1 MPRMT
6 LPGAHLL
13 IEPEALERELGN
25 PDLRVFDCTVI
36 LEVGPEGLS
45 IRSGRDDWAR
55 AHVPGAGFLD
65 LLEELSDTASPY
77 RFMLPPAAQ
86 FEAVMSAHG
95 VGEGTRVVLYD
106 SRDSSWAARVWWML
120 RAYGF
125 DDAVLLNGGWRSWSQ
140 EGGPTTDEPPA
151 YPPGSF
157 RARKR
162 QGVLVGKDAV
172 LEGMGA
178 GGTCLINAL
187 DPEQHRG
194 EGGTVPGGRPGHIP
208 GSSNVP
214 SDSLVDA
221 ETGRYLPEA
230 ELRVRLQEAGAT
242 DAPRVITYCGGGI
255 SASSVGFALRL
266 LGHED
271 VAVYD
276 ASLEEWATDPDLP
289 IELG

>member
-1 MPRMT
+1 MMP
-6 LPGAHLL
+6 PGPRILL
-13 IEPEALERELGN
+13 EPETLERQLGS
-25 PDLRVFDCTVI
+25 PELRVFDCTVI
-36 LEVGPEGLS
+36 LEVGQEGLS
-45 IRSGRDDWAR
+45 ISSGKDDWAR
-55 AHVPGAGFLD
+55 SHIPGAGFLD
-65 LLEELSDTASPY
+65 LLEELSDAASPY
-77 RFMLPPAAQ
+77 HFMLPPAVQ

-125 DDAVLLNGGWRSWSQ
+125 DDAAVLNGGWRSWSQ
-140 EGGPTTDEPPA
+140 DGRPATGEPPA
-151 YPPGSF
+151 YPAGVF

-162 QGVLVGKDAV
+162 EGVLVGRDDI
-172 LEGMGA
+172 LEGLGT
-178 GGTCLINAL
+178 GGMCLINAL

-214 SDSLVDA
+214 SRALVDP
-221 ETGRYLPEA
+221 ETQRYLPEN
-230 ELRVRLQEAGAT
+230 ELRGLLQEAGAG

-255 SASSVGFALRL
+255 AASSVGFALLL